1 MTRFCE
7 KLVPDKINME
17 LAISLNF
24 KLGGLKTSMIFTFS
38 FEPAFAICDPM
49 FDLFISP
56 ALELED
62 S

>member
-1 MTRFCE
+1 
-7 KLVPDKINME
+7 ME

-24 KLGGLKTSMIFTFS
+24 KLGVENKYEIYFS
-38 FEPAFAICDPM
+38 FEPAFAICDPV